1 MLRLET
7 LVFDKRFFF
16 NADISGRLQGT
27 SNCLPFQRAIV
38 SILYCYR
45 DYTLVR
51 FTPEYIDHV
60 RYCFMAPL
68 TAYSSRGPL

>member
-1 MLRLET
+1 MLLLDT

-51 FTPEYIDHV
+51 FSPGYIDHV
-60 RYCFMAPL
+60 SLYLLRFNSYNEGE
-68 TAYSSRGPL
+68 S